1 MGARPQEFIRGGR
14 GACVAAL
21 CLLLASAIGVS
32 AQTPRQLQTPPAAAT
47 PPNPAAERL
56 NENTVTIISG
66 NPNGTYLQI
75 AYDMAAVLDDGDNL
89 RVLGVIGKGG
99 MQNVRDVRM
108 LKGIDLG
115 LTQSNVLSYYRR
127 TNEIG
132 PIDGKIVYIARMFTE
147 EMHIVVRSDI
157 TAIEQ
162 LRGKRVNLSDFGS
175 GTYFSGRDV
184 LERLGLQVEVVSM
197 GQADAFEAMRRGD
210 LAASV
215 LVAGRP
221 AGAIAGLK
229 AADGF
234 RILPVPYDKSL
245 QADYLPSTL
254 TSTDYPRLI
263 APDQRVD
270 TIAVSTVLVAYN
282 WPKGTDRYRRIE
294 KFVDAFFSKID
305 GFRKAPRHPK
315 WQEVNLAAVLPG
327 WQRFPAAQEWLQRNA
342 VPSVQGGGDQAVVA
356 RPAAGGQQQL
366 GQDEQQRLFE
376 DFLKWQRNQR

>member
-1 MGARPQEFIRGGR
+1 MGARRGEFIGWRGV
-14 GACVAAL
+14 ACVAAL
-21 CLLLASAIGVS
+21 CLLFASTIGVS
-32 AQTPRQLQTPPAAAT
+32 AQTPRQLQTPPAAAA
-47 PPNPAAERL
+47 PPNPVAERL

-115 LTQSNVLSYYRR
+115 LTQSNVLSYFRR

-132 PIDGKIVYIARMFTE
+132 PIDGKIVYVARMFTE

-221 AGAIAGLK
+221 AGAIATLK
-229 AADGF
+229 SADGF

-245 QADYLPSTL
+245 HADYLPSTL
-254 TSTDYPRLI
+254 TSADYPRLI
-263 APDQRVD
+263 QPDERVD

-342 VPSVQGGGDQAVVA
+342 AGPSVQGGGDQAVVT
-356 RPAAGGQQQL
+356 RPAAGGAPL
-366 GQDEQQRLFE
+366 ARDDQQRLFE
-376 DFLKWQRNQR
+376 DFLKWQRGQR

>member
-1 MGARPQEFIRGGR
+1 MSACPGAFIGWRIVAR
-14 GACVAAL
+14 VAAL
-21 CLLLASAIGVS
+21 CLLLASTIVAS
-32 AQTPRQLQTPPAAAT
+32 AQTPRQTQSPPPAAA
-47 PPNPAAERL
+47 PPNAAAERL

-115 LTQSNVLSYYRR
+115 LTQSNVLSYFRR

-229 AADGF
+229 SADGF
-234 RILPVPYDKSL
+234 RILPVPYDKAL

-254 TSTDYPRLI
+254 TNTDYPRLI
-263 APDQRVD
+263 APDQTVD

-294 KFVDAFFSKID
+294 KFVDAFFNKIEE
-305 GFRKAPRHPK
+305 FRKPPRHPK
-315 WQEVNLAAVLPG
+315 WQEVNLAAVLPD
-327 WQRFPAAQEWLQRNA
+327 WTRFPAAQEWLQRNA
-342 VPSVQGGGDQAVVA
+342 AGRSVQGGGDQTGMV
-356 RPAAGGQQQL
+356 RPAVGGQQL
-366 GQDEQQRLFE
+366 GSDDQQRLFE
-376 DFLKWQRNQR
+376 EFLKWRSRR